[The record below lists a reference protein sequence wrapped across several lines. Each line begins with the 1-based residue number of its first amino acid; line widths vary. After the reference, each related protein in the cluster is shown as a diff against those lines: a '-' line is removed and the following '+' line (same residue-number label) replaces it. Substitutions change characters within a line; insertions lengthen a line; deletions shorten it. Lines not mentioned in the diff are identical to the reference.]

1 MTFLVLNVL
10 GAHCLAIS
18 LQGGRDLTHC
28 LAQLNET
35 VTPIQALQR
44 LTNLLLTLCRSPA
57 GGSLGNLREAR
68 TSIRVV
74 NVDGRAVPENL
85 AYGGRVRNLAD
96 HGHARSQR
104 IGPTTG
110 DVLLGRVSVGCRA
123 DRSRER
129 QQELRAVQRILQVL
143 SRLAVICAEGWAA
156 LKAQTQL
163 AGEGGGRLV
172 IFVGGGLTAH
182 AQQVGALR
190 LQRRQTVAELA
201 PNIRT
206 PGQNA
211 GGLHARSG
219 PGLNVVNV
227 RNENTVVGGGLRNG
241 GNTVIPET
249 INHPAVNRAVAAER
263 EGTLRNGVQLTG
275 VRSNHQATLRA
286 ALEAGQ
292 ARQKLGLLAEG
303 CAHIHGVY
311 GAAGVAGE
319 KLRHGV
325 HGNPTGSGG
334 DSNNNI
340 E

>member
-1 MTFLVLNVL
+1 M
-10 GAHCLAIS
+10 I
-18 LQGGRDLTHC
+18 
-28 LAQLNET
+28 
-35 VTPIQALQR
+35 
-44 LTNLLLTLCRSPA
+44 
-57 GGSLGNLREAR
+57 
-68 TSIRVV
+68 
-74 NVDGRAVPENL
+74 NVDGCAVPKDFT
-85 AYGGRVRNLAD
+85 YGGGVWYLAD
-96 HGHARSQR
+96 HGHARSQG
-104 IGPTTG
+104 IGPTAG
-110 DVLLGRVSVGCRA
+110 DVLLGRVSVRCRA

-143 SRLAVICAEGWAA
+143 SRLAVIRAEGRAA

-163 AGEGGGRLV
+163 SGEGGGRLV

-190 LQRRQTVAELA
+190 LQRSQTVAELA

-227 RNENTVVGGGLRNG
+227 RNENTVVGGGLSHR
-241 GNTVIPET
+241 GNTVIPEA
-249 INHPAVNRAVAAER
+249 INHPAVNRTVAAER
-263 EGTLRNGVQLTG
+263 EGTLRHRVKLTG
-275 VRSNHQATLRA
+275 IRSNNQATLGT
-286 ALEAGQ
+286 ALDARQ

-303 CAHIHGVY
+303 CANIHSVY
-311 GAAGVAGE
+311 GTAGVAGE

-325 HGNPTGSGG
+325 YGNPTGSGG
-334 DSNNNI
+334 DGNNNI

>member
-1 MTFLVLNVL
+1 M
-10 GAHCLAIS
+10 
-18 LQGGRDLTHC
+18 
-28 LAQLNET
+28 
-35 VTPIQALQR
+35 
-44 LTNLLLTLCRSPA
+44 
-57 GGSLGNLREAR
+57 
-68 TSIRVV
+68 
-74 NVDGRAVPENL
+74 
-85 AYGGRVRNLAD
+85 
-96 HGHARSQR
+96 
-104 IGPTTG
+104 
-110 DVLLGRVSVGCRA
+110 
-123 DRSRER
+123 
-129 QQELRAVQRILQVL
+129 L
-143 SRLAVICAEGWAA
+143 SRLAVICTEGRAA

-163 AGEGGGRLV
+163 RGEGGSRLV

-190 LQRRQTVAELA
+190 LQRSQTVTELA

-211 GGLHARSG
+211 GGFHARGS

-241 GNTVIPET
+241 GNTVVPEA
-249 INHPAVNRAVAAER
+249 INHPAVNRTVAAER
-263 EGTLRNGVQLTG
+263 EGTLRNGVKLTG
-275 VRSNHQATLRA
+275 IRSNHQAALGA

-292 ARQKLGLLAEG
+292 TRQKLRFLAEG

-311 GAAGVAGE
+311 GTAGVASE

-325 HGNPTGSGG
+325 YGNPTGSRG

>member
-1 MTFLVLNVL
+1 M
-10 GAHCLAIS
+10 
-18 LQGGRDLTHC
+18 
-28 LAQLNET
+28 
-35 VTPIQALQR
+35 
-44 LTNLLLTLCRSPA
+44 
-57 GGSLGNLREAR
+57 
-68 TSIRVV
+68 
-74 NVDGRAVPENL
+74 
-85 AYGGRVRNLAD
+85 
-96 HGHARSQR
+96 
-104 IGPTTG
+104 
-110 DVLLGRVSVGCRA
+110 
-123 DRSRER
+123 
-129 QQELRAVQRILQVL
+129 
-143 SRLAVICAEGWAA
+143 VICTERRAA
-156 LKAQTQL
+156 LKAQAQL
-163 AGEGGGRLV
+163 AGKSGGRLV
-172 IFVGGGLTAH
+172 IFVGGGLTTH
-182 AQQVGALR
+182 TQQVGALR
-190 LQRRQTVAELA
+190 LQCSQTVAEST
-201 PNIRT
+201 PNIRA

-211 GGLHARSG
+211 GGLHTRSS

-227 RNENTVVGGGLRNG
+227 RNENTVVGGGLSHR

-303 CAHIHGVY
+303 CAHIHGVH

-325 HGNPTGSGG
+325 YGNPTGSGG